1 MTLED
6 KIAIEAMRE
15 ILARYIGAN
24 GCTPP
29 AEDLATEAYAIARA
43 MCKERSK

>member
-6 KIAIEAMRE
+6 KIAIEAMKA
-15 ILARYIGAN
+15 ILLGYIEAN

-29 AEDLATEAYAIARA
+29 AEDLATEAYMIARA
-43 MCKERSK
+43 MCKERGK